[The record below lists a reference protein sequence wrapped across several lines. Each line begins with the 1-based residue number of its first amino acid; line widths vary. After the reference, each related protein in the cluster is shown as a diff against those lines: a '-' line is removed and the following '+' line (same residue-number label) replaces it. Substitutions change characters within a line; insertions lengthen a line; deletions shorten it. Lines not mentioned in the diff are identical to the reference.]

1 MSREIPLPRQ
11 AANDRLAVVAAAS
24 ACGQML
30 KGPDCSSVRLFF
42 SLFFSKDSAG
52 WGRGLDSRQVK
63 CREALFFLKG
73 INGE

>member
-1 MSREIPLPRQ
+1 MSREIPLPRL
-11 AANDRLAVVAAAS
+11 AAKDRLALIAAAS
-24 ACGQML
+24 ACRQML

-42 SLFFSKDSAG
+42 SKNSAG
-52 WGRGLDSRQVK
+52 WGGELDSRQVK